1 MKIATLVARY
11 LLGLI
16 LTVFGLNGFFNF
28 LPQAPLP
35 DQAVQFFT
43 LLVTTH
49 YMVLVSSCSNSLG
62 RTPLAR
68 NRISAGAHVDRSRP
82 RQHPALPHHDEP
94 ERHCPWC
101 DRNHLLADRLRKRPP
116 CLRRHFPASL
126 ATKTAIV
133 SPPRSI

>member
-16 LTVFGLNGFFNF
+16 LTVFGMNGFFNF

-49 YMVLVSSCSNSLG
+49 YMLIVFLLQLASGLLLLFNRYVPLALTLIAPVLVNILLFHITMNPSG
-62 RTPLAR
+62 IVP
-68 NRISAGAHVDRSRP
+68 GAIATICWLIVFASVRPAFDGIFRP
-82 RQHPALPHHDEP
+82 R
-94 ERHCPWC
+94 
-101 DRNHLLADRLRKRPP
+101 
-116 CLRRHFPASL
+116 
-126 ATKTAIV
+126 
-133 SPPRSI
+133 

>member
-49 YMVLVSSCSNSLG
+49 YMLIVFLLQLASGLLLLFNRYVPLALTLIAPVLVNILLFHITMNPSGIVPGAIATVCWLIVFASV
-62 RTPLAR
+62 RPAF
-68 NRISAGAHVDRSRP
+68 AGIF
-82 RQHPALPHHDEP
+82 RQH
-94 ERHCPWC
+94 
-101 DRNHLLADRLRKRPP
+101 
-116 CLRRHFPASL
+116 SQ
-126 ATKTAIV
+126 
-133 SPPRSI
+133 